1 MPEYTP
7 SKPSFS
13 VAHESSPSDVL
24 IAGFSSF
31 GLAGL
36 TAVDYLI
43 DNLDLEETGHIR
55 TDGLPSITPFSKG
68 RPRHPIRLYSA
79 EDIDVTVLVAE
90 QFVPA
95 ALGELLA
102 TSILEWTE
110 SAGVSEIAVLA
121 GVPIP
126 HGPDAHR
133 TFYVATDDYRE
144 TRLGGGENAPEID
157 ADDSEGGAHD
167 SDINAS
173 DSHAVALDDA
183 DRDTST
189 RDDVSETAPA
199 PDETAPAPDGDTVP
213 PMEAGFLDGTNA
225 SLLER
230 GMDSPL
236 GVGVFITPVHAQAPD
251 VEAAVRLVDTI
262 DATYGLGVDSEPLA
276 SFAAEIRRHYEG
288 LAERIE
294 EREPEGTYDRMY
306 M

>member
-1 MPEYTP
+1 MSEFTP
-7 SKPSFS
+7 PRPSFS
-13 VAHESSPSDVL
+13 VTHESSPSDVV
-24 IAGFSSF
+24 IVGFSSF

-43 DNLDLEETGHIR
+43 DNLELEETGHVR
-55 TDGLPSITPFSKG
+55 TEGLPTITPFAKG
-68 RPRHPIRLYSA
+68 RPRHPIRFYSS
-79 EDIDVTVLVAE
+79 EDVDVTVLVSE
-90 QFVPA
+90 QFVPPG
-95 ALGELLA
+95 LGELLA
-102 TSILEWTE
+102 TSILDWTE
-110 SAGVSEIAVLA
+110 AADVSEIAVLA

-144 TRLGGGENAPEID
+144 ARLGGDSAADGDDD
-157 ADDSEGGAHD
+157 AVNVDDPTDGGDDATDVDEPVNDDDNDAINIVD
-167 SDINAS
+167 SDA
-173 DSHAVALDDA
+173 
-183 DRDTST
+183 
-189 RDDVSETAPA
+189 
-199 PDETAPAPDGDTVP
+199 VP
-213 PMEAGFLDGTNA
+213 PMEAGFIDGTNA

-262 DATYGLGVDSEPLA
+262 DEIYDLGVDSEPLA
-276 SFAAEIRRHYEG
+276 SFAAEIRRHYES
-288 LAERIE
+288 LAERME

>member
-1 MPEYTP
+1 MSDTP
-7 SKPSFS
+7 PSRPSFT
-13 VAHESSPSDVL
+13 VEHDPDPSDVL
-24 IAGFSSF
+24 VAGFSSF

-43 DNLDLEETGHIR
+43 DNLDLEETGCVR
-55 TDGLPSITPFSKG
+55 TEGLPSITPFKRG

-79 EDIDVTVLVAE
+79 DDVDVTVLVAE
-90 QFVPA
+90 QFVPP

-102 TSILEWTE
+102 TAVLDWTE
-110 SAGVSEIAVLA
+110 TEGVSEIAVLA

-144 TRLGGGENAPEID
+144 KRLEDGNDGGNGVGEGDGDDGNGGGNGHSAGP
-157 ADDSEGGAHD
+157 
-167 SDINAS
+167 
-173 DSHAVALDDA
+173 
-183 DRDTST
+183 
-189 RDDVSETAPA
+189 
-199 PDETAPAPDGDTVP
+199 VP

-230 GMDSPL
+230 GMDSAL

-251 VEAAVRLVDTI
+251 IEAAVRLVDTI
-262 DATYGLGVDSEPLA
+262 DETYDLGVDSEPLE

-288 LAERIE
+288 LAERME
-294 EREPEGTYDRMY
+294 EREPDGTYDRMY